1 MFGFFKQQNSYR
13 IISKLFSFLIGFYVL
28 GENGYAIAKLMI
40 DFKEDEIESNEIVI
54 SKIFGFYVWNNII
67 IEFFP
72 FSWDFCLFMLLS
84 VFTMLISKQKTINE
98 SLEKSKTRLGLDE
111 DLLTIPED
119 ISEFRGRF
127 ARASAA

>member
-1 MFGFFKQQNSYR
+1 
-13 IISKLFSFLIGFYVL
+13 
-28 GENGYAIAKLMI
+28 
-40 DFKEDEIESNEIVI
+40 
-54 SKIFGFYVWNNII
+54 
-67 IEFFP
+67 
-72 FSWDFCLFMLLS
+72 MLLS